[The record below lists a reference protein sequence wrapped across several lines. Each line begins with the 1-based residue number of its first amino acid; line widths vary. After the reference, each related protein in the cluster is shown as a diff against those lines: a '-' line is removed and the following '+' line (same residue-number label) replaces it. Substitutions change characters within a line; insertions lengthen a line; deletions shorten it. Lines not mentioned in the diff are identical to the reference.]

1 MFSKEIKTE
10 NVGIKDAKLFLN
22 SIFERNLKFK
32 EYSSFYKFT
41 TENLRESIGEYTEKD
56 RILTILSSGDHVF
69 NYLLKGAS
77 NIEAFDINK
86 VTKYYFKLKCAEII
100 SNSCEKY
107 SELSKRITFHITLK
121 DLDSYRYYLD
131 KETYEFWKYCLLN
144 ADDCMYLLS
153 RASGVVRQKRKEY
166 NIYFEKENYD
176 KLQSILENGFT
187 IRFHL
192 CDISKL
198 PLDMNGEYSEVHLS
212 NVFDYVENACD
223 VIKGITSD
231 IQKHLT
237 PDGKI
242 ILYAYGNPSYVDD
255 LGFEKKV
262 LSNKQKV
269 YTLKK

>member
-121 DLDSYRYYLD
+121 ELDSYRNYLD
-131 KETYEFWKYCLLN
+131 KDTYEFWKYCLLN
-144 ADDCMYLLS
+144 GNRYMYLLS
-153 RASGVVRQKRKEY
+153 RVGGVVRQKRKDY
-166 NIYFEKENYD
+166 NFYFEKDNYD
-176 KLQSILENGFT
+176 KLQSILQNGFT
-187 IRFHL
+187 LLFHL
-192 CDISKL
+192 CDISTL
-198 PLDMNGEYSEVHLS
+198 PLNMKGEYSEVYLS
-212 NVFDYVENACD
+212 NVFDYVGNSCE
-223 VIKGITSD
+223 VIEDITAD
-231 IQKHLT
+231 IKQHLT

-242 ILYAYGNPSYVDD
+242 ILYAYGNPSYVEN
-255 LGFEKKV
+255 LEFQKKI

-269 YTLKK
+269 YILKR